1 MAECEVVEEEVV
13 LPDGSRVRATVVRVE
28 LGKTLTPECRDRLGG
43 RGG

>member
-13 LPDGSRVRATVVRVE
+13 LPDGSEVRAVVVRVE
-28 LGKTLTPECRDRLGG
+28 VGKTLTTECRDRLGG

>member
-13 LPDGSRVRATVVRVE
+13 LPDGSKVRAVVVRVE
-28 LGKTLTPECRDRLGG
+28 VGKTLTTECRDRLGG

>member
-1 MAECEVVEEEVV
+1 LECEVVEEEVV

-28 LGKTLTPECRDRLGG
+28 VGKTLTSECRDRLGG